1 MWGNMGTSSTTCAIA
16 GAGPAGLMLG
26 MLLARAGV
34 NTVVLEK
41 HDDFLRDFRG
51 DTVHASTL
59 RLMGELGLQEKFL
72 KLAHQH
78 IHQLHVVTDEGT
90 FTLADFRRLPGKFKH
105 ITFLP
110 QWDFLNFLVEEANRF
125 PNFQLRRHC
134 EVTEALAEN
143 GRITGLRYRDASG
156 EHELRADLTVAADG
170 RRSALRRSAGLRPQV
185 LGSGMDILWF
195 QLSKKEGDPGG
206 MVGRL
211 SDGKLLVRIERQTHW
226 QTAYT
231 VRKGGYEE
239 VKERGLDWFRQTLS
253 ELTPFL
259 ADRVHEVRSWDDVK
273 VLDIQIDRL
282 PRWWRPGLLCIGD
295 AAHTMSPIMGV
306 GINLAVQ
313 DAVAAANI
321 LAGPLG
327 SGTVTEEHLARVQKR
342 RTPPTVATQRLQ
354 RFLQTRFLEPWVRGE
369 SKSATPV
376 VLRVLKRLPLLQAG
390 PARTIGIGLRPE
402 SPIPELR

>member
-1 MWGNMGTSSTTCAIA
+1 MGTSTTTCAIA

-41 HDDFLRDFRG
+41 HSDFLRDFRG

-59 RLMGELGLQEKFL
+59 RLMGELGLQEEFM
-72 KLAHQH
+72 KLAHQQ
-78 IHQLHVVTDEGT
+78 IHRLQVVTDDGP

-110 QWDFLNFLVEEANRF
+110 QWDFLSFLAEEASRF
-125 PNFQLRRHC
+125 PNFRLYRDS
-134 EVTEALAEN
+134 EVTGAIEEN
-143 GRITGLRYRDASG
+143 GRITGLRYRDATG

-170 RRSALRRSAGLRPQV
+170 RRSALRQDAGLRPRV
-185 LGSGMDILWF
+185 FGSGMDILWF

-231 VRKGGYEE
+231 VRKGGYDE
-239 VKERGLDWFRQTLS
+239 VKAHGLDRFRRTLA

-259 ADRVHEVRSWDDVK
+259 ADRVHEVRTWDDVK
-273 VLDIQIDRL
+273 ALDVQIDRL
-282 PRWWRPGLLCIGD
+282 PRWWRPGLLCLGD

-306 GINLAVQ
+306 GINLAIQ
-313 DAVAAANI
+313 DAVAAANV
-321 LAGPLG
+321 LAGPLA
-327 SGTVTEEHLARVQKR
+327 SGTVTDRHLARVQRR
-342 RTPPTVATQRLQ
+342 RTPPTVMTQRLQ
-354 RFLQTRFLEPWVRGE
+354 RFLQSRFLEPWVRGE
-369 SKSATPV
+369 GRSTTPV
-376 VLRVLKRLPLLQAG
+376 VLRILKRLPVLQAG

-402 SPIPELR
+402 HPAPELR